1 MPSADS
7 SLSLFEDLRAF
18 VRAESAASQRE
29 RDGLWSMT
37 LEGRVEKGWCVA
49 GLHFEEVTD
58 EGHAVFSWSG
68 NDSRLREGDLV
79 TLSQD
84 KPAAG
89 SRATIFQETDDFIL
103 LKAQQGKFVREPF
116 LGNQSGWTLD
126 RAYIDLTAQY
136 LKALEDM
143 MRTQNGRDF
152 VIPLLTGE
160 AEDGVDAE
168 AFEGVHGELTDSGNW
183 EDQQMDAIAACVAAP
198 WHRLVQGPPG
208 TGKTHVLAEVVR
220 RLVEKGERVF
230 LTSLTHRAIDNAL
243 NAVAR
248 ALGDRSRCARIAV
261 PMHRGPDE
269 FPIHDGF
276 HCCPLAGRSGGYVV
290 AATPFVLAS
299 RIKGVDFDSIVID
312 EAGQVTVPLAVM
324 AMVRARKF
332 LFFGDDCQLGP
343 VVQSL
348 GRREARETGIFQKLQ
363 RHDPVRLNV
372 TYRLNE
378 TLAFWPSENFYHGDL
393 TPAPPAAHRRLAW
406 QAPADLD
413 PWIAQVLDPAQPL
426 TWLAVKHHG
435 ALTTSPEEA
444 EAAAEVLEALAAG
457 GVRHGEIAVVVP
469 FRRQARRLRRR
480 LRGDAWRQVVIDT
493 VERMQGQEREVVLLS
508 LTSSDLPFLQRIGDF
523 FFDPR
528 RLNVAATRGRS
539 KLVIVA
545 SPDLLKFSTFDTDLA
560 EDAAVL
566 HSLLREAVRIDY
578 PHTVSHE

>member
-1 MPSADS
+1 MPSVVS
-7 SLSLFEDLRAF
+7 CLSLYEDLRAF
-18 VRAESAASQRE
+18 VRAESAAAARE
-29 RDGLWSMT
+29 RDILWSMP
-37 LEGRVEKGWCVA
+37 LDERVEKGWCSA
-49 GLHFEEVTD
+49 GLRFEDTNE

-84 KPAAG
+84 QPAAG
-89 SRATIFQETDDFIL
+89 NQASIFQETDDFIL
-103 LKAQQGKFVREPF
+103 LKSQQGKFAREPF
-116 LGNQSGWTLD
+116 LGNQAGWTLD
-126 RAYIDLTAQY
+126 RALIDLTNQY
-136 LKALEDM
+136 LKALEEM
-143 MRTQNGRDF
+143 MQTRNGREF

-160 AEDGVDAE
+160 ADDGVDAE
-168 AFEGVHGELTDSGNW
+168 EFEGVHGELTDSGKW

-220 RLVEKGERVF
+220 RLVEKGGRVF

-248 ALGDRSRCARIAV
+248 ALGDRSRCARIGV

-269 FPIHDGF
+269 LPIYENFDS
-276 HCCPLAGRSGGYVV
+276 CPLAGRSGGYVV
-290 AATPFVLAS
+290 AATPFVLSS
-299 RIKGVDFDSIVID
+299 RIKGVDFDTIVID

-348 GRREARETGIFQKLQ
+348 SRREARETGIFQKLQ

-378 TLAFWPSENFYHGDL
+378 SLAFWPSENFYHGDL
-393 TPAPPAAHRRLAW
+393 TPALPAANRRLVW
-406 QAPADLD
+406 QAPAGLD
-413 PWIAQVLDPAQPL
+413 PWIAQVLDPAQAL
-426 TWLAVKHHG
+426 TWVAVKHHG
-435 ALTTSPEEA
+435 ALTTSPEEVDAA
-444 EAAAEVLEALAAG
+444 EEVLEALTAG

-469 FRRQARRLRRR
+469 FRRQARRLRKR
-480 LRGDAWRQVVIDT
+480 LRGDTWRQVVIDT
-493 VERMQGQEREVVLLS
+493 VERMQGQERDVVLLL
-508 LTSSDLPFLQRIGDF
+508 LTSSDLPFLQRMGDF

-528 RLNVAATRGRS
+528 RLNVAATRART
-539 KLVIVA
+539 KLVILA
-545 SPDLLKFSTFDTDLA
+545 SPDLLRFSTFDTDLS

-566 HSLLREAVRIDY
+566 HSLLGAAVRIDY
-578 PHTVSHE
+578 PHTISHE